1 MPHTKA
7 KAAAAAAGH
16 KLRSPHAQRYS
27 SAGSS
32 RGKFSHSSPSKR
44 GSKSFNDGGAK
55 PKSTGHSGN
64 IRRRSMSG
72 HEKRVLREEDEDE
85 IKELEKRIQD
95 DAPPKGVRHC
105 TQPI

>member
-1 MPHTKA
+1 
-7 KAAAAAAGH
+7 
-16 KLRSPHAQRYS
+16 
-27 SAGSS
+27 
-32 RGKFSHSSPSKR
+32 
-44 GSKSFNDGGAK
+44 
-55 PKSTGHSGN
+55 
-64 IRRRSMSG
+64 MSG